1 MEYKGQQLSSMKQ
14 AQKGEAGVGRIPKAI
29 SRGTL
34 LHIRGCS
41 LAYGTGDGI
50 NQLKTSTTSS
60 CCSGITQPKTAGLGS
75 VFPFQIHA

>member
-14 AQKGEAGVGRIPKAI
+14 AQKGEAGVGRIPKVI

-41 LAYGTGDGI
+41 FYL
-50 NQLKTSTTSS
+50 
-60 CCSGITQPKTAGLGS
+60 
-75 VFPFQIHA
+75 QILVTLELEMELTNSKHPLPVAAPG